1 MCGACMFSCVW
12 YMCGTLCSTCACVC
26 VHVYGVLCVFI
37 CVSGA
42 CVVHVRGKLCGACMC
57 VHVCMC
63 VVHVYAGQRTT
74 CGIILRCCQPS
85 HGTRAHQVS

>member
-1 MCGACMFSCVW
+1 MYA
-12 YMCGTLCSTCACVC
+12 TLCSTFACLC
-26 VHVYGVLCVFI
+26 VSVYGVLCVFI

-42 CVVHVRGKLCGACMC
+42 CVVHGRGKLCGACMC
-57 VHVCMC
+57 VFTCACVWAYVRGHVR

-85 HGTRAHQVS
+85 HWLELTK